1 MAVTQEELFG
11 NAVMGSAVD
20 WVGEQFF
27 IDSWADNPRDD
38 TLTQYEITK
47 TIRNYGTKWEELT
60 NCDTV
65 EEAKEIVIRDIV
77 TDILDESGINN
88 AEDLEKLLR
97 GIDEEGDIEGSL
109 QALAP
114 YTNFEMLE
122 THELEEMTHEEA
134 LVENALA
141 TAEVNTEEV
150 EDDEEEVVTAEV
162 NTEEVEDDEEEVE
175 TDAGTQ
181 ESEPVK
187 EKITGIPDEIDMS
200 EVVINRKQVI
210 ASFQE
215 EENKVEVKTQ
225 GVPWGFIAKFWNED
239 LDLLN
244 IVKEDKIAQTLLD
257 RLTSLHD
264 EEMLTTKREMIDAL
278 FLLLNG
284 YPPAVADII
293 KLFESL
299 D

>member
-20 WVGEQFF
+20 WVGDQFF

-38 TLTQYEITK
+38 TLTQYDITK

-77 TDILDESGINN
+77 TDILDESGITN

-150 EDDEEEVVTAEV
+150 EEDEEPEEV
-162 NTEEVEDDEEEVE
+162 NELEEEEEPEVE
-175 TDAGTQ
+175 TQVRVDNYPPIEET
-181 ESEPVK
+181 E
-187 EKITGIPDEIDMS
+187 IPDEIDMS
-200 EVVINRKQVI
+200 EVVMDRKKVI

-215 EENKVEVKTQ
+215 EKKVEVESQ

-239 LDLLN
+239 LDLLK
-244 IVKEDKIAQTLLD
+244 IVKEEKIAQTLLD

-264 EEMLTTKREMIDAL
+264 EGMLTTKREMIDAL

-284 YPPAVADII
+284 YPPAVAEII
-293 KLFESL
+293 ELFESL
-299 D
+299 N

>member
-20 WVGEQFF
+20 WVGNQFF

-38 TLTQYEITK
+38 TLTQYDITK

-77 TDILDESGINN
+77 TDILDESGITN

-109 QALAP
+109 QALAL

-150 EDDEEEVVTAEV
+150 EEDEEPEEV
-162 NTEEVEDDEEEVE
+162 NESEEEEKPEVE
-175 TDAGTQ
+175 TQVRVDNYPPT
-181 ESEPVK
+181 EET
-187 EKITGIPDEIDMS
+187 EIPDEIDMS
-200 EVVINRKQVI
+200 EVVMDRKQVI

-215 EENKVEVKTQ
+215 EKKVEVESQ

-239 LDLLN
+239 LDLLK
-244 IVKEDKIAQTLLD
+244 IVKEEKIAQTLLD

-264 EEMLTTKREMIDAL
+264 EGMLTTKREMIDAL

-284 YPPAVADII
+284 YPPAVAEII
-293 KLFESL
+293 ELFESL
-299 D
+299 N

>member
-20 WVGEQFF
+20 WVGDQFF

-38 TLTQYEITK
+38 TLTQYDITK

-150 EDDEEEVVTAEV
+150 EEDEEPEEV
-162 NTEEVEDDEEEVE
+162 NEWEEEEEPEVE
-175 TDAGTQ
+175 TQVRVDNYPPIEET
-181 ESEPVK
+181 E
-187 EKITGIPDEIDMS
+187 IPDEIDMS
-200 EVVINRKQVI
+200 EVVMDRKQVI

-215 EENKVEVKTQ
+215 EKKVEVESQ

-239 LDLLN
+239 LDLLK

-264 EEMLTTKREMIDAL
+264 EGMLTTKREMIDAL

-284 YPPAVADII
+284 YPPAVAEII
-293 KLFESL
+293 ELFESL
-299 D
+299 N